1 MRALAVALLVAAFAC
16 GDNIPAPAPDAARA
30 ADARE
35 LELDAAP
42 DAGAPD
48 ARIGSIAR
56 LQDGGMVC
64 VPITGGAPCD
74 L

>member
-1 MRALAVALLVAAFAC
+1 MKALAVVLLVAAFAC

-30 ADARE
+30 ADAR
-35 LELDAAP
+35 DAAP